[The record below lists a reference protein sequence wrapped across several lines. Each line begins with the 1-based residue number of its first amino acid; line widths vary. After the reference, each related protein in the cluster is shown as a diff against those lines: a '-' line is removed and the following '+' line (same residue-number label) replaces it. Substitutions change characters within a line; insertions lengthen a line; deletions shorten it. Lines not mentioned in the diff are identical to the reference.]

1 MTELIAPERA
11 VRRRSTRT
19 TVWRLF
25 VGADG
30 LSSLADGI
38 GWVLVPLAALRYTGD
53 PAHFAALTMTRAI
66 PVLFFS
72 LASGVLADRYDRRRL
87 MISATLV
94 RAGGMGAVGL
104 AMLSHVDSVW
114 WLYALS
120 VLLGFAQSLY
130 DTSATSAA
138 PSLVDPADLAGA
150 NSTLRSVQVVLNG
163 FCGPPIGGA
172 LYVLAPALGFGLG
185 SAVSL
190 GAALALGSLRR
201 WWQPPE
207 DLPSGAR
214 RLVDPWAGFR
224 WILGSAPMR
233 LLALGGFVLSL
244 GYGAVFAVFALFVA
258 QTLHG
263 SPEEYGLV
271 LAIGGVAAFAGAMG
285 AARLERAGAERLLA
299 GSLFA
304 IALAYGLIAIAPGLV
319 VATAGLAVGSM
330 ATMVWNVWQMTARQ
344 LRIPPEVMGRAMS
357 AFRILT
363 WAAQPVGAL
372 LAGALAG
379 FFDLRSVIAVAA
391 AAVLVAALA
400 LTACGLGRTVPD
412 AD

>member
-1 MTELIAPERA
+1 MTESEVTVPAQV
-11 VRRRSTRT
+11 VRRRA
-19 TVWRLF
+19 VWRWF

-30 LSSLADGI
+30 LSSLADGV

-87 MISATLV
+87 MVLATLV
-94 RAGGMGAVGL
+94 RAGGMGAVAL
-104 AMLSHVDSVW
+104 AMLSRADSVW

-120 VLLGFAQSLY
+120 VLLGFSQSLY
-130 DTSATSAA
+130 DTSAASAA
-138 PSLVDPADLAGA
+138 PSLVDRADLAGA
-150 NSTLRSVQVVLNG
+150 NSTLRSVGVVLNG

-172 LYVLAPALGFGLG
+172 LFALDPAIGFALGAVVSLG
-185 SAVSL
+185 SALVL
-190 GAALALGSLRR
+190 GALRR
-201 WWQPPE
+201 WWQPPYE
-207 DLPSGAR
+207 LPPGAR

-224 WILGSAPMR
+224 WILGSAPLR
-233 LLALGGFVLSL
+233 LLALGGFVMSL

-258 QTLHG
+258 TTLHG
-263 SPEEYGLV
+263 SPEQYGLV
-271 LAIGGVAAFAGAMG
+271 LAVGGVAAFVGAVG
-285 AARLERAGAERLLA
+285 AARLERAGVGRLLS

-304 IALAYGLIAIAPGLV
+304 IALAYGLIAVAPGVV
-319 VATAGLAVGSM
+319 VAAAGLAVGSM
-330 ATMVWNVWQMTARQ
+330 ATMVWNVWQLTTRQ
-344 LRIPPEVMGRAMS
+344 LEIPSAVMGRAMS

-372 LAGALAG
+372 LAGILGG
-379 FFDLRSVIAVAA
+379 FFDLRVVIGVAA

-400 LTACGLGRTVPD
+400 LATRGLGRTVQR